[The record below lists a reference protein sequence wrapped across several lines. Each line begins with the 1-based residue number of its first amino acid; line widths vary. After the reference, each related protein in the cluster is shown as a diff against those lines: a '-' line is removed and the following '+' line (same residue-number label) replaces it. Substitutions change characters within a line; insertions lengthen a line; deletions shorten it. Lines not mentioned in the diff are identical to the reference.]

1 MTDGGAVRE
10 AFGEAGATLGA
21 LSVSVQNAGVITIA
35 RVEDLTEREWDLNLD
50 TVDGGL
56 IMS

>member
-1 MTDGGAVRE
+1 MRE